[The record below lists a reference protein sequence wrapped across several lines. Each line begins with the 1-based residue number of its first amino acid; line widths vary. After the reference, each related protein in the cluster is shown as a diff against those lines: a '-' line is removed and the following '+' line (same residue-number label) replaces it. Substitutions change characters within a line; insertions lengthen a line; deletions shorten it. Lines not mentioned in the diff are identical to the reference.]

1 MRRFHLFWLMLLA
14 VPFTPVEGQVFV
26 PRHPV
31 AAVGA
36 ASWFMPY
43 GYGYGG
49 YGYGSA
55 GTTAAQSYMM
65 GMSQV
70 IRAQG
75 EANAYNAQAAINYEQ
90 ARGAYIENSKK
101 WTEAYYQRKEL
112 YQKSEADKA
121 ARARQSRDNYLASLK
136 TVPSPTLAPSQ
147 LDPVTGHII
156 WPEALASDTYAPQR
170 RKIEELVQ
178 IRRYTGMTEMLAQQL
193 SAVARDMQNELR
205 SHITDLPANT
215 YVAARKFL
223 DGLLHEAQPPKM

>member
-1 MRRFHLFWLMLLA
+1 MRRFRWFWLVLFT

-31 AAVGA
+31 AAVGT
-36 ASWFMPY
+36 ASWFLPHGY
-43 GYGYGG
+43 GYGYG
-49 YGYGSA
+49 YGSY

-136 TVPSPTLAPSQ
+136 AAPTPTLAPSQ
-147 LDPVTGHII
+147 LDPLTGHII
-156 WPEALASDTYAPQR
+156 WPEALATDTYAAQR
-170 RKIEELVQ
+170 RRIEELVQ

-193 SAVARDMQNELR
+193 STAARDMQNELR
-205 SHITDLPANT
+205 SHITELPANT

-223 DGLLHEAQPPKM
+223 DSLLHEAQPPKA